1 MEINKDI
8 QKLFEA
14 QEYETVFGLIPEA
27 PEKKSTMMV
36 FGDGIYLLRDN
47 TIGRFI
53 RKVSSVKLPGVADG
67 PSPSFQ
73 IKLPKIGTDILEKQV
88 RFYREVMSKHND
100 AEAYT
105 IILWDTEA
113 GEYVLVCP
121 DQKISKAN
129 VQYVLGPEYLTS
141 RYIQVMSCH
150 SHNSMGAFFSGTDN
164 ADEKGDMLYM
174 VMGKLNNLVPEFK
187 IRACSAGEEVCK
199 LGLQD
204 VFSGGDTF
212 WEMLSPGW
220 TAEAPADWMSRLN
233 VTAPYVNIHMM
244 GGALRDGG
252 FRYGTYT
259 PEAGGKTRYEA
270 TRWPTQSGKQLTIES
285 ILSEIPSLDNDRGE
299 DEGPSIAA
307 LIASAKGLIG
317 MVGKGIPAED
327 ALEIFFERIVEAGF
341 ADTCYD
347 YFNYEDPPWWSDT
360 PSGNLFEHSDHASE
374 DFQEINSYLE
384 RINK

>member
-1 MEINKDI
+1 MEVNKEI

-14 QEYETVFGLIPEA
+14 QEYETVFGVVPEA

-36 FGDGIYLLRDN
+36 FGDGIYLLRNN

-53 RKVSSVKLPGVADG
+53 RKVSSVKLPGVAEG
-67 PSPSFQ
+67 PQPSFE
-73 IKLPKIGTDILEKQV
+73 IKLPKIGADILERQV

-105 IILWDTEA
+105 IILWDTETSK
-113 GEYVLVCP
+113 YVLVCP

-129 VQYVLGPEYLTS
+129 VQYVLDAEYLTS

-174 VMGKLNNLVPEFK
+174 VMGKLNHLVPEFR

-199 LGLQD
+199 LSLND
-204 VFSGGDTF
+204 VFTIEDRF

-220 TAEAPADWMSRLN
+220 TASAPADWMSRLN
-233 VTAPYVNIHMM
+233 VTAAYINIHTF
-244 GGALRDGG
+244 GGGLRDTG

-259 PEAGGKTRYEA
+259 PQGSGKSKYEQVK
-270 TRWPTQSGKQLTIES
+270 WPTQEGMQLTIES
-285 ILSEIPSLDNDRGE
+285 LLTEIPSIDSDTEPRKE
-299 DEGPSIAA
+299 PSIAA
-307 LIASAKGLIG
+307 LIAAAKGLVG
-317 MVGKGIPAED
+317 MVERGIPAED
-327 ALEIFFERIVEAGF
+327 ALEIFFERTLEAGF
-341 ADTCYD
+341 ENTCYD
-347 YFNYEDPPWWSDT
+347 YFNYEDSPWWTDDMAGSFVDQDY
-360 PSGNLFEHSDHASE
+360 PSE
-374 DFQEINSYLE
+374 DFHEVNSYLE
-384 RINK
+384 RLNK